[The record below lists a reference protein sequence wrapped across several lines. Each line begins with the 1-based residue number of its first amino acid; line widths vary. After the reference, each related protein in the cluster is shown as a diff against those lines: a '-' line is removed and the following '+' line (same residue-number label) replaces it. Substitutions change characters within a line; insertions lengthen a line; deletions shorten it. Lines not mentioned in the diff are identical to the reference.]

1 MRKIVFILFI
11 GTFLFTLNLAFYVLS
26 EDYRFFIKKIKYSD
40 TIVYDSTTAI
50 DDSDTEILEISDTPG
65 NVPIQKEE
73 EVVQGD
79 SEKLEVQNFTF
90 LEELKKWK
98 QEEVRELVL
107 SKVEKDFLKLFQKY
121 ELQKLTKH
129 ASLFDITREYPDNY
143 FEYYSKD
150 IALYIFATKSYSDV
164 YDIFEV
170 LSEELPY
177 NIKEVNNFGQASFY
191 LNLKE
196 VYTDD
201 FVRLIFQYE
210 NRAFWLKIRKDV
222 YNEVKQILDP
232 LKSQG

>member
-90 LEELKKWK
+90 LEELKK
-98 QEEVRELVL
+98 
-107 SKVEKDFLKLFQKY
+107 
-121 ELQKLTKH
+121 
-129 ASLFDITREYPDNY
+129 
-143 FEYYSKD
+143 
-150 IALYIFATKSYSDV
+150 
-164 YDIFEV
+164 
-170 LSEELPY
+170 
-177 NIKEVNNFGQASFY
+177 
-191 LNLKE
+191 
-196 VYTDD
+196 
-201 FVRLIFQYE
+201 
-210 NRAFWLKIRKDV
+210 
-222 YNEVKQILDP
+222 
-232 LKSQG
+232 